1 MKGFSERALVSDVL
15 NWLRQR
21 TGSTGSEEVV
31 AAELLGRILE
41 DAVVAGIDVPSF
53 DRSAMDGYAVQAEST
68 DGASLY
74 NPLSFSITGQA
85 LPGTPHPESVDAN
98 TAVRIMTGAPVP
110 DGATCVVPANRVEL
124 FAELGHTIL

>member
-15 NWLRQR
+15 NWLRR
-21 TGSTGSEEVV
+21 RPGSTGSEVVV

-41 DAVVAGIDVPSF
+41 DAVIASIDVPSF

-74 NPLSFSITGQA
+74 NPLTFSITGQA
-85 LPGTPHPESVDAN
+85 FLRGASTEGISQSLDDARRGQR
-98 TAVRIMTGAPVP
+98 AIFL
-110 DGATCVVPANRVEL
+110 E
-124 FAELGHTIL
+124 FS